1 MKILFYINSIS
12 HGGAERVL
20 VNLANQFSENG
31 NEVYLVTSL
40 KKQWEYPVG
49 KKVSRVSLEGE
60 DYTKAGFLQQN
71 IKWTKKLREII
82 KEKRPDIVIS
92 FMAEPNFRA
101 ILATIGLK
109 SKCMVSVRNDP
120 DKEYPN
126 AVYRILAKILYLFA
140 DGIVFQTEDAKK
152 CFSASIQKKSQ
163 IIYNQ
168 VDQKFYDY
176 PTCDE
181 KKDIVTCG
189 RLVEQKN
196 QEMLINAF
204 ARIAED
210 VSENLYVYGEGKL
223 REKLENRIREMQ
235 LEDRIYL
242 PGNITNVEEMLSK
255 AALFV
260 LPSDYEGMP
269 NALMEAMAMGVPCIS
284 TNCPCG
290 GPLMLFENNTE
301 ALVSVGNAEE
311 LADKMKYFL
320 SNKEKCKEIGAKMK
334 AYSLAFTPERIFK
347 KWDEYVNAVLK
358 NK

>member
-20 VNLANQFSENG
+20 VNLANQFSKTG
-31 NEVYLVTSL
+31 NEVCLVTSL
-40 KKQWEYPVG
+40 KKEWEYQVG
-49 KKVSRVSLEGE
+49 ASVHRISLEGE
-60 DYTKAGFLQQN
+60 TYKKESFLQQN
-71 IKWTKKLREII
+71 LKWTKKLRGII
-82 KEKRPDIVIS
+82 KEQCPDMVIS

-101 ILATIGLK
+101 ILATMGLK
-109 SKCMVSVRNDP
+109 AKCLVSVRNDP

-126 AVYRILAKILYLFA
+126 LVYRICAKVLYRFA

-152 CFSASIQKKSQ
+152 WFSASIQKKSQ

-176 PTCDE
+176 PENTE

-196 QEMLINAF
+196 QELLLNAF
-204 ARIAED
+204 SMIAGE
-210 VSENLYVYGEGKL
+210 VSENLYIYGEGKL
-223 REKLENRIREMQ
+223 REQLENKIQELNLENRV
-235 LEDRIYL
+235 YL

-269 NALMEAMAMGVPCIS
+269 NALMEAMAVGVPCIS
-284 TNCPCG
+284 TDCPCG
-290 GPLMLFENNTE
+290 GPLMLFENNSD
-301 ALVSVGNAEE
+301 ALVPVGNAEKMAE
-311 LADKMKYFL
+311 KMKDFL
-320 SNKEKCKEIGAKMK
+320 LNKEKSKEIGAKMK
-334 AYSLAFTPERIFK
+334 EYSLAFTPERIFK
-347 KWDEYVNAVLK
+347 KWDEYVNAVFK